1 MQQRPAIQH
10 TAFHRRGA
18 VVCRRYAYNIRH
30 NYGQEGKRA
39 DYSEQGCMKIITS
52 AVGSGD
58 THGCPYDDHYSYS
71 EYPGTELALG

>member
-1 MQQRPAIQH
+1 MPR
-10 TAFHRRGA
+10 A

-71 EYPGTELALG
+71 EYPGRELALG

>member
-1 MQQRPAIQH
+1 MQQTPAIQH
-10 TAFHRRGA
+10 TAYLPTVPWGCR
-18 VVCRRYAYNIRH
+18 RRYAYNIRH

-58 THGCPYDDHYSYS
+58 THGCPYDDYYSYS
-71 EYPGTELALG
+71 